1 MTINCMIFTGNA
13 GKDMEVRNTPSGKSI
28 GSFSVAVSQG
38 WGDNKK
44 TSWVNCKMFNE
55 RAVKLAPFITKGT
68 PVTVQGEFVLETW
81 EKDGVKNSQACC
93 IVNSVQMGQK
103 KEGGSAAPVAKVAEP
118 ADMDDDIPF

>member
-1 MTINCMIFTGNA
+1 MSINSMIFTGNV
-13 GKDMEVRNTPSGKSI
+13 GKDMEVRNTPNGKAI

-55 RAVKLAPFITKGT
+55 RAEKLAPYVLKGT
-68 PVTVQGEFVLETW
+68 PVTVQGQFVLEQW

-93 IVNSVQMGQK
+93 IIESVQLGQK
-103 KEGGSAAPVAKVAEP
+103 KESGSAAPVAKAAAP